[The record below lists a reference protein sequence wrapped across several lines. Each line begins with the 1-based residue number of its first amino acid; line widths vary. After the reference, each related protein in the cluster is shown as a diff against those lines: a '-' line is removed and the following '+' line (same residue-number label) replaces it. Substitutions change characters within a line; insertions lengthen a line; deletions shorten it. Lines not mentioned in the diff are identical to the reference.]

1 MASENASRSTSAAD
15 SYIGSLI
22 SLTSK
27 SEIRYEGIL
36 YNINTDESSI
46 GLRNVR
52 SFGTEGRKKDGPQI
66 PPGDKVYEYILFR
79 GTDIKDLQVKSS
91 PPVHPTPQVNN
102 DPAIIQ
108 SHYPRSTTTS
118 TSLPSAVSG
127 SLTDPNSHTAQHG
140 LSGSNYQGPPLPL
153 YQPGGNIGSWG
164 ASPPAPNTNGGGL
177 AMPLYWQGYYGAP
190 NGVPQL
196 HQQSLLRPPPGLSMP
211 SSLQQPMQY
220 PNFNP
225 SLPTVSSNLPEL
237 PSSLLPLSTTTPSVA
252 SASALSPAPS
262 AVSSAPSATLASE
275 VLPVTV
281 TNKAPAVS
289 SSTAA
294 LSANLPSLTPL
305 TNSGPDTNAL
315 VPPISSKPN
324 ATSGSG
330 LPYQTASQLS
340 PAVIGS
346 SNPIRKETTT
356 PTLVTPGQL
365 LQSGTTKVSSAQPS
379 QTPHKDVEV
388 VQVSSTT
395 SPEPSLPV
403 SAETKPPILPLPVTS
418 GPSHRPGG
426 VVFHSQ
432 R

>member
-1 MASENASRSTSAAD
+1 MH
-15 SYIGSLI
+15 L
-22 SLTSK
+22 
-27 SEIRYEGIL
+27 
-36 YNINTDESSI
+36 
-46 GLRNVR
+46 
-52 SFGTEGRKKDGPQI
+52 
-66 PPGDKVYEYILFR
+66 
-79 GTDIKDLQVKSS
+79 
-91 PPVHPTPQVNN
+91 
-102 DPAIIQ
+102 Q
-108 SHYPRSTTTS
+108 SHYPRPATTS

-127 SLTDPNSHTAQHG
+127 SLTDPNSHTTQHG
-140 LSGSNYQGPPLPL
+140 LPGSNYQGQLPL

-164 ASPPAPNTNGGGL
+164 ASPPAPNANGGGL

-190 NGVPQL
+190 NGLPQL

-252 SASALSPAPS
+252 SASFNLSNMPPAPS
-262 AVSSAPSATLASE
+262 ALPPAPSALPPAPSALSPAPSATLASE

-281 TNKAPAVS
+281 TNKAPNVS
-289 SSTAA
+289 PSTAA
-294 LSANLPSLTPL
+294 LTASLPSLTPL
-305 TNSGPDTNAL
+305 TKSGPDTNAL

-324 ATSGSG
+324 AASGSG

-340 PAVIGS
+340 PAVVGS
-346 SNPIRKETTT
+346 SNSIRKETPT

-365 LQSGTTKVSSAQPS
+365 LQSGPTKVSSAQPS

-418 GPSHRPGG
+418 GPSHR
-426 VVFHSQ
+426 VTVFSLSISFMHTCAHTSETQ
-432 R
+432 VLHFACRTCIGYI